1 MIERKALGAAATIAL
16 IVIGACDGRSSPIPT
31 APPASSAVSAGE
43 APLFSKSSPRNGVLH
58 ATKACP
64 DYHGN
69 AGDFCS
75 ITSSNVEMIEVGSK
89 VFYASPLLDGKLDSD
104 LILVPPGDS
113 KSVAF
118 GHVMLDVTTSP
129 PHGLVTFAGGTG
141 KFRHFSASIVV
152 LPVDRLNPDFVN
164 WNWDGPY
171 SFAGRADEPE
181 DGERR

>member
-1 MIERKALGAAATIAL
+1 MIERNALGAAATIAL

-31 APPASSAVSAGE
+31 APPTSSAVSAGE
-43 APLFSKSSPRNGVLH
+43 APLFSKSSPRSGVLH

-75 ITSSNVEMIEVGSK
+75 ITSSNLADVEVGSK
-89 VFYASPLLDGKLDSD
+89 IYYASPLVDGKLNSD
-104 LILVPPGDS
+104 LILVPPGNGN
-113 KSVAF
+113 SVAF
-118 GHVMLDVTTSP
+118 GHVALDVTTSP
-129 PHGLVTFAGGTG
+129 PHGLVTFSGGTG
-141 KFRHFSASIVV
+141 KFRHYSASIVV
-152 LPVDRLNPDFVN
+152 SPLDRLNPDFVN

-181 DGERR
+181 EGERL